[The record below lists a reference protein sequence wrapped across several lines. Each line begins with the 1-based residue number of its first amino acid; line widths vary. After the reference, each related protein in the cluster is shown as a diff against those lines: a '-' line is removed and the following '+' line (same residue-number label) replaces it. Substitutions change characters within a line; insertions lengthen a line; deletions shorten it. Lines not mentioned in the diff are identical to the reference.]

1 MEDLQVAIVNWLNK
15 IKLSKN
21 CRSFTELKDGI
32 ILFELLSRISPEHFD
47 LEAITIDTQNNW
59 GLRLGNLKRLK
70 QCVDYYIVSSL
81 KIPYEKINEVVLG
94 NIARRAE
101 AEDILKLFEL
111 VLFVILNCPMKEEF
125 IRKIMDLSEKDQY
138 SLMLMIKKII
148 NKETIHIFEE
158 NEIQTREI
166 QILRNAK
173 MQLQAQVSEL
183 QKELNAVN
191 CIKEQLI
198 SENED
203 IKLSKAHLQN
213 ELDNVSSK
221 INNDSMELY
230 SRLEKKLI
238 EKSSML
244 EMSKQILESQRI
256 ESQNEINRLK
266 DELDHAI
273 TDQQKLRH
281 CENTLEKY
289 KKKIESSTKLKRKI
303 SDIKKNNENMHQLIK
318 KHQHEAESYRK
329 CKNKLKEIKEE
340 LIQEKHKSE
349 MLHISTECKEKQ
361 IVKLNLSLKEAL
373 EKIKFLENYIQEI
386 KNSSNSSVLS
396 DDTGGN
402 RLELEVEIKQR
413 RDKPLFSIP
422 AMHNSMYVEQIITEN
437 HRLRSLLNAKK
448 EKSKALKEN
457 IQMITE
463 ELNTK
468 AHFAFQI
475 INQLKS
481 MNQAMSDKL
490 QEMSESI
497 IMYEC
502 DKELYK
508 QTKYELDNL
517 KSNHESLL
525 SEIKKLYSEK
535 DEMFKRCIEAREQ
548 SIDLNNKLHQQEFAY
563 QKSLLN
569 LKLSQERIK
578 ELETHATKL
587 QESLLNTPTSNTN
600 THFLELEKE
609 ISNLKNENL
618 KLKLQNNE
626 ISEENKQ
633 IVADK
638 ERALKMMEENNRDL
652 IEKIKKESLLNSEQM
667 IRDTEVALQK
677 IQNDRDQIRTRLD
690 CERKSSLRSW
700 NKAIMIKDPYS
711 INSEEVKKLKNQL
724 ADVLKEN
731 ENLVR
736 DNQELMIC
744 WKDSAWMVKELKRS
758 MDQEAKRM
766 QDAIR
771 MTHHDS
777 QLF

>member
-1 MEDLQVAIVNWLNK
+1 M
-15 IKLSKN
+15 
-21 CRSFTELKDGI
+21 
-32 ILFELLSRISPEHFD
+32 
-47 LEAITIDTQNNW
+47 
-59 GLRLGNLKRLK
+59 
-70 QCVDYYIVSSL
+70 L
-81 KIPYEKINEVVLG
+81 KIPYDRINEVILG

-101 AEDILKLFEL
+101 VEDILKLFEL
-111 VLFVILNCPMKEEF
+111 VLFLILNCPKKEEF
-125 IRKIMDLSEKDQY
+125 IRIIMDLSEKDQY
-138 SLMLMIKKII
+138 SLMLVIKKII

-183 QKELNAVN
+183 QKELNAV
-191 CIKEQLI
+191 ISTKDQFM

-203 IKLSKAHLQN
+203 LKLSKAHLQN

-221 INNDSMELY
+221 INKDSMDLY

-238 EKSSML
+238 EKSNML

-266 DELDHAI
+266 DELDLAI
-273 TDQQKLRH
+273 TDQQRLRH

-289 KKKIESSTKLKRKI
+289 KKKMESNTKLKRKI

-329 CKNKLKEIKEE
+329 CKTKLKEIKEE

-361 IVKLNLSLKEAL
+361 IAKLGLSLKEAL
-373 EKIKFLENYIQEI
+373 EKTKFLENYIQEI
-386 KNSSNSSVLS
+386 KNSSNSSILS

-402 RLELEVEIKQR
+402 KLELEVEIKQR

-437 HRLRSLLNAKK
+437 HRLRSILSTKK
-448 EKSKALKEN
+448 EKTKALKETILMVN
-457 IQMITE
+457 E

-475 INQLKS
+475 ITQLHS
-481 MNQAMSDKL
+481 RNEAMSEKL
-490 QEMSESI
+490 QEMSDSI
-497 IMYEC
+497 TLYEC

-563 QKSLLN
+563 QKTLLN
-569 LKLSQERIK
+569 LKLSQERVK

-587 QESLLNTPTSNTN
+587 EESLLNAPTSNTDAK
-600 THFLELEKE
+600 LLDLEKE
-609 ISNLKNENL
+609 ISTLKNDNL

-638 ERALKMMEENNRDL
+638 ERALKIMEENNKDL
-652 IEKIKKESLLNSEQM
+652 IEKIRKESLWNSEQM
-667 IRDTEVALQK
+667 VRDTEVALQQ
-677 IQNDRDQIRTRLD
+677 IQNDRDQIRARLD
-690 CERKSSLRSW
+690 CERKNSLRSW
-700 NKAIMIKDPYS
+700 NKAMRIKDPYS
-711 INSEEVKKLKNQL
+711 MNSEEVKKLKNQL
-724 ADVLKEN
+724 GDALKEN
-731 ENLVR
+731 EKLIR

-744 WKDSAWMVKELKRS
+744 WKDSASMVKELKRS

-771 MTHHDS
+771 MTNFDS
-777 QLF
+777 QF